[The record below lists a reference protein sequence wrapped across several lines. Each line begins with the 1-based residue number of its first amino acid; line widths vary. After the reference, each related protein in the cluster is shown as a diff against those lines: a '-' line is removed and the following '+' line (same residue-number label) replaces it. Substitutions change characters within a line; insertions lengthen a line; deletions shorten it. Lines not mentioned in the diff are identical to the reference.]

1 MRRLTKISM
10 YTIAF
15 DVPTKTLTIV
25 TEGFWS
31 LATTAAFS
39 AELLARGTAARL
51 YHGRFVVLA
60 DLRKAA
66 IQPLKVVDA
75 LEAMMPKALKI
86 TSAPI
91 AAVVASHLAKL
102 QTERYLKAEN
112 CRTFLDID
120 EAKAWLAGDRPAA

>member
-1 MRRLTKISM
+1 
-10 YTIAF
+10 
-15 DVPTKTLTIV
+15 
-25 TEGFWS
+25 
-31 LATTAAFS
+31 
-39 AELLARGTAARL
+39 
-51 YHGRFVVLA
+51 VLA

-75 LEAMMPKALKI
+75 LEAMMPKALKV

-102 QTERYLKAEN
+102 QTERYLKAAN

-120 EAKAWLAGDRPAA
+120 AARAWLASDHHPV

>member
-1 MRRLTKISM
+1 MLADGGM
-10 YTIAF
+10 YTISF
-15 DVPTKTLTIV
+15 DAPTKTLTIV
-25 TEGFWS
+25 TEGVWTV
-31 LATTAAFS
+31 ATAAAFS
-39 AELLARGTAARL
+39 AELLARGAAARL

-66 IQPLKVVDA
+66 IQPVKVIEA
-75 LEAMMPKALKI
+75 LEAMMPKALKM

-102 QTERYLKAEN
+102 QTERYLKADT

-120 EAKAWLAGDRPAA
+120 AAKAWLAGDRAAT

>member
-1 MRRLTKISM
+1 MLMEISM
-10 YTIAF
+10 YTISF

-31 LATTAAFS
+31 VATTAAFS

-66 IQPLKVVDA
+66 IQPLKVIDA
-75 LEAMMPKALKI
+75 LEAMMPKALKV

-102 QTERYLKAEN
+102 QTERYLKADN

-120 EAKAWLAGDRPAA
+120 EAKAWLAGDRAAA

>member
-1 MRRLTKISM
+1 M

-15 DVPTKTLTIV
+15 DVPTRTLTIV

-66 IQPLKVVDA
+66 IQPLKVVDT
-75 LEAMMPKALKI
+75 LEAMMPKALKV

-120 EAKAWLAGDRPAA
+120 AARTWLAGDHSPA

>member
-1 MRRLTKISM
+1 MLTEISL

-15 DVPTKTLTIV
+15 DVPTKTLNIV

-31 LATTAAFS
+31 VATTAAFS

-60 DLRKAA
+60 DLRTAA
-66 IQPLKVVDA
+66 IQPLKVIDA
-75 LEAMMPKALKI
+75 LEAMMPKALKV

-91 AAVVASHLAKL
+91 AAVVASHLAKP
-102 QTERYLKAEN
+102 QTERYLKAPN

-120 EAKAWLAGDRPAA
+120 EAKAWLAGDRHA

>member
-1 MRRLTKISM
+1 M
-10 YTIAF
+10 YTIGF
-15 DVPTKTLTIV
+15 DVPNKTLTIV

-31 LATTAAFS
+31 VATTAVFS

-75 LEAMMPKALKI
+75 L
-86 TSAPI
+86 
-91 AAVVASHLAKL
+91 
-102 QTERYLKAEN
+102 
-112 CRTFLDID
+112 
-120 EAKAWLAGDRPAA
+120 

>member
-1 MRRLTKISM
+1 MSTCRGPIR
-10 YTIAF
+10 
-15 DVPTKTLTIV
+15 TLFSPCPLPADA
-25 TEGFWS
+25 GFRVRHDS
-31 LATTAAFS
+31 V
-39 AELLARGTAARL
+39 RGPGLPPSRENENL

-75 LEAMMPKALKI
+75 LEAMMPKASKA

-102 QTERYLKAEN
+102 QTERYPKADN

-120 EAKAWLAGDRPAA
+120 ETKAWLAGDGHAA

>member
-75 LEAMMPKALKI
+75 LEAMMPKALKV

-91 AAVVASHLAKL
+91 AALVASHLAKL
-102 QTERYLKAEN
+102 QTERYLKAPN

-120 EAKAWLAGDRPAA
+120 EAKAWLAGDRAAV

>member
-1 MRRLTKISM
+1 MLGDSGM
-10 YTIAF
+10 YTISF

-31 LATTAAFS
+31 VATAAAFS
-39 AELLARGTAARL
+39 AELLAWGTAARL

-75 LEAMMPKALKI
+75 LEAMMPKALKV

-120 EAKAWLAGDRPAA
+120 EAKAWLASDGHAA

>member
-1 MRRLTKISM
+1 MLADGGM
-10 YTIAF
+10 YTISF
-15 DVPTKTLTIV
+15 DTPTKTLIIV

-31 LATTAAFS
+31 VATTAAFS
-39 AELLARGTAARL
+39 AELLARGAAARL

-75 LEAMMPKALKI
+75 LEAMMPKALKV

-120 EAKAWLAGDRPAA
+120 EAKAWLAGDGHAA